1 MGGARRAQGCEGS
14 TDQVAGY
21 SLLNDQY
28 VSQEES
34 VSGAGSPRYLVRR
47 LTTDEVVDYIGCE
60 GPGPCGLGDALG
72 MRSCS
77 FIPVPRRSAEGT
89 TLARVPN
96 QASVWEVS
104 WNRRTGPVPLVRVRA
119 AGVPSVRGLV
129 HMGSFMALFLID
141 TVDDGECLRTH
152 ERAVAVSE
160 PSSTDG
166 DAEPGAQISAP
177 PPEVDLTAA
186 SDVDIALRPPT
197 VRSPQLVDA
206 LGLAAMTASAAG
218 LEGLGACW
226 AQQALSIR
234 ASQRRPPPQTSP
246 LPDVPTV
253 EGKPDPILGST
264 VVITRRE
271 SGP

>member
-1 MGGARRAQGCEGS
+1 M
-14 TDQVAGY
+14 AGY

-34 VSGAGSPRYLVRR
+34 VSGTGSARYLVRR

-60 GPGPCGLGDALG
+60 GSGPCSLSDALG

-89 TLARVPN
+89 TLARVPD
-96 QASVWEVS
+96 QPSVWEVAWS
-104 WNRRTGPVPLVRVRA
+104 RRTGPLPLVRVRA

-129 HMGSFMALFLID
+129 HLGSFMVLFLID

-160 PSSTDG
+160 PSATEPE
-166 DAEPGAQISAP
+166 AESGAQIAAP

-186 SDVDIALRPPT
+186 PDVDIALRPPT

-206 LGLAAMTASAAG
+206 LALAAITASAAG

-234 ASQRRPPPQTSP
+234 AAQRRPPPQPPS
-246 LPDVPTV
+246 LPAVPTSQG
-253 EGKPDPILGST
+253 EPEQNSGETIF
-264 VVITRRE
+264 ITRRE